1 MLRPQIKTAA
11 NLLLLVL
18 MTNLA
23 GAQESPGRERKDL
36 AANSGLESTG
46 LATSRLSQKDL
57 DRWKAIEA
65 LVFSEYTNQ
74 QPMHPTL
81 RNLWEW
87 IETSG
92 HLVFVEVVRTK
103 RTSTCTAG
111 SFSIERIDPRGER
124 HVAVIR
130 LNLSNIDQAYV
141 GPDAARVNGFI
152 PFEGLGKVERYAEVL
167 GHELAHAVHI
177 LTSLDRSRL
186 VEDMV
191 ERTNE
196 MLLSR
201 QPKRKEIILSTELKR
216 RLKRRDSL
224 LLDLE
229 KQAEAMEYIVW
240 KEITSSKPLRE
251 KTQPAAYKR

>member
-1 MLRPQIKTAA
+1 
-11 NLLLLVL
+11 
-18 MTNLA
+18 
-23 GAQESPGRERKDL
+23 
-36 AANSGLESTG
+36 
-46 LATSRLSQKDL
+46 
-57 DRWKAIEA
+57 
-65 LVFSEYTNQ
+65 
-74 QPMHPTL
+74 
-81 RNLWEW
+81 
-87 IETSG
+87 
-92 HLVFVEVVRTK
+92 
-103 RTSTCTAG
+103 
-111 SFSIERIDPRGER
+111 
-124 HVAVIR
+124 
-130 LNLSNIDQAYV
+130 
-141 GPDAARVNGFI
+141 
-152 PFEGLGKVERYAEVL
+152 LGKVERYAEVL